1 MNNSIWDK
9 ICLTL
14 LIIGGINWGLVGIFE
29 FDLVAWLLGGSAS
42 VLSRAVY
49 DVIIPLRRPRGF
61 ASDSFYRIVPEN
73 KPPFVKTGEFLV

>member
-42 VLSRAVY
+42 ILSRAVY
-49 DVIIPLRRPRGF
+49 ILVAVSAVWCTTLLFRLGDH
-61 ASDSFYRIVPEN
+61 EN
-73 KPPFVKTGEFLV
+73 RNQIHSIG